1 MPNIVIHHPYL
12 LTDKTARILNISR
25 SLVIGNRRVR
35 AQWTRAVRRPIGGK
49 AFVLATWV
57 SGSPHAG
64 DDPIRG
70 LALLDP
76 FDQRRDCIKLERF
89 KAFALLGLG
98 DAQFIR

>member
-1 MPNIVIHHPYL
+1 MPNPAL
-12 LTDKTARILNISR
+12 LADETARILDVSR
-25 SLVIGNRRVR
+25 PFVNGNSRVR